1 MAYLHLHE
9 SRSRRQYRQNVLSF
23 RGRRPGKS
31 AASPSSSRQFAEWA
45 CHFSHKHGSCAAY
58 KPPLTGRS
66 TSTFSAAKTRNKLA
80 TRTLA
85 TLATRTLVSLLTTV
99 LNSLPDFF
107 TVSDD
112 RVLDQRYQDQGR
124 GRNHGA
130 LFIPMLLVPL
140 FVILYP
146 DAILWLPRHLMLG
159 IVK

>member
-1 MAYLHLHE
+1 
-9 SRSRRQYRQNVLSF
+9 
-23 RGRRPGKS
+23 
-31 AASPSSSRQFAEWA
+31 
-45 CHFSHKHGSCAAY
+45 
-58 KPPLTGRS
+58 
-66 TSTFSAAKTRNKLA
+66 
-80 TRTLA
+80 
-85 TLATRTLVSLLTTV
+85 V